1 MKQIKIKTTRLTNA
15 LQKQTSLVFV
25 VLSMLLMTSCDSL
38 KTAVYDQYSYQ
49 KSVEIKV
56 EASSLMDKAITPYA
70 DNLVEIETLDKEI
83 QKIVEYEKNKPNN
96 EITYAMWKILS
107 NKEKNLLSGFF
118 KRWKEKGQLSQ
129 FFVTEAKA
137 QVLEAMDLLIQYEGK
152 KDKESKDKLLD
163 IITSNI

>member
-1 MKQIKIKTTRLTNA
+1 MKTICNQNPLKKI
-15 LQKQTSLVFV
+15 TSIILVV
-25 VLSMLLMTSCDSL
+25 VGLMLMTSCDAL

-70 DNLVEIETLDKEI
+70 DNKEEIEVLNKEI

-107 NKEKNLLSGFF
+107 NKEKNLLAGFF
-118 KRWKEKGQLSQ
+118 KRWEEKGQMSQ

-152 KDKESKDKLLD
+152 KDKVAKDRLLD
-163 IITSNI
+163 IITSNN

>member
-1 MKQIKIKTTRLTNA
+1 MKTICNQNPLKKI
-15 LQKQTSLVFV
+15 TSIILVV
-25 VLSMLLMTSCDSL
+25 VGVMLMTSCDTL

-49 KSVEIKV
+49 KSIEIKV

-70 DNLVEIETLDKEI
+70 DNKEEIEALNKEI

-107 NKEKNLLSGFF
+107 NKEKNLLAGFF
-118 KRWKEKGQLSQ
+118 KRWEEKGQMSQ

-152 KDKESKDKLLD
+152 KDKVAKDRLLD
-163 IITSNI
+163 IITSNN

>member
-1 MKQIKIKTTRLTNA
+1 MKTICNQNPLKKI
-15 LQKQTSLVFV
+15 TSIILVV
-25 VLSMLLMTSCDSL
+25 VGLMLMTSCDAL

-49 KSVEIKV
+49 KSIEIKV

-70 DNLVEIETLDKEI
+70 DNKEEIEALNKEI

-107 NKEKNLLSGFF
+107 NKEKNLLAGFF
-118 KRWKEKGQLSQ
+118 KRWEEKGQMSQ

-152 KDKESKDKLLD
+152 KDKVAKDRLLD
-163 IITSNI
+163 IITSNN

>member
-1 MKQIKIKTTRLTNA
+1 MKTICNQNPLKKI
-15 LQKQTSLVFV
+15 TSIILVV
-25 VLSMLLMTSCDSL
+25 VGLMLMTSCDAL

-70 DNLVEIETLDKEI
+70 DNKEEIEALNKEI

-107 NKEKNLLSGFF
+107 NKEKNLLAGFF
-118 KRWKEKGQLSQ
+118 KRWEEKGQMSQ
-129 FFVTEAKA
+129 FFVTESKA

-152 KDKESKDKLLD
+152 KDKVAKDRLLD
-163 IITSNI
+163 IITSNN